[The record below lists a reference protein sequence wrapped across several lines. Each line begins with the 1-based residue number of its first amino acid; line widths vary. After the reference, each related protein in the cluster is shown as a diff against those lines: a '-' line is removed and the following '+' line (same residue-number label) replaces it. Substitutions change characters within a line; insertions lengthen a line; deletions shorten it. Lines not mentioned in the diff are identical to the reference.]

1 MASSVLVELSLSSF
15 TCQLKEHLP
24 KQVTNGSVRPN
35 ANETP
40 NYFRPSIAH
49 WHAGFWGD
57 WLPVPPRQTLTVA
70 WGEIGGP
77 RFPQGRGMDKWREN
91 DKGRAARMEMRQG
104 VGWRKAREAF
114 LLKET
119 MCSHGGEIS
128 ARVASGP
135 RGRNCC
141 RGNREWV
148 N

>member
-1 MASSVLVELSLSSF
+1 MASSVLGELSLSSF

-24 KQVTNGSVRPN
+24 KRLTNGSVRPN
-35 ANETP
+35 TNETP
-40 NYFRPSIAH
+40 NYFRASIAH

-91 DKGRAARMEMRQG
+91 DKGRVGRMEMRQG
-104 VGWRKAREAF
+104 VGWRKAGEAF
-114 LLKET
+114 LLEP

-128 ARVASGP
+128 ARVATGP
-135 RGRNCC
+135 RGPHLLPWKPC
-141 RGNREWV
+141 E
-148 N
+148 